1 LARRDSDL
9 FLFLEMRAGAD
20 GYQVAPMTVEAYCP
34 QVLRE
39 LLSRRTWTVGTTP
52 VGTTPIRWHGED
64 AARRFMAVIRHHE
77 RNLPVIAISQHLG
90 QPLTTTL
97 PEEVARDLSGLVIV
111 AHLDDRA
118 GWEIT
123 KAMGKEWSCYDGA
136 IRIYWPIRSTS
147 RRAFDHPLWTRAKLI
162 ASAETDGAAAS
173 RIRNQLRRRLL
184 ELSTYTVDEPRQMF
198 TIRGDAAREHFEHL
212 RMAAAESG
220 DQGKLAEEYFNRC
233 ATLEGTISA
242 KEEENQRLRNQ
253 VESLNLAWRYR
264 QIGGEEE
271 IAPEPDSPVTTVL
284 EAILRA
290 KSENPAELVFGDDV
304 EYGSTT
310 LAADA
315 GPPEKI
321 YDYLTTLA
329 DMTRRRR
336 ASPLGTDMILWLKGR
351 GLKASS
357 ESDTTLNSASEM
369 RKRTWHDGRAKRP
382 FEQHLKPSEGT
393 SPDRCV
399 RIYFDYDEEKTKT
412 VVGWVG
418 RHP

>member
-1 LARRDSDL
+1 
-9 FLFLEMRAGAD
+9 
-20 GYQVAPMTVEAYCP
+20 
-34 QVLRE
+34 
-39 LLSRRTWTVGTTP
+39 
-52 VGTTPIRWHGED
+52 
-64 AARRFMAVIRHHE
+64 MAVIRHHE

-118 GWEIT
+118 GWKIT
-123 KAMGKEWSCYDGA
+123 KEMGKEWSCYDGA

-147 RRAFDHPLWTRAKLI
+147 RRAYDHPLWTRAKLI
-162 ASAETDGAAAS
+162 ASAETDGAAAY

-198 TIRGDAAREHFEHL
+198 TIRDDAARERFEHL

-220 DQGKLAEEYFNRC
+220 DQGRLAEEYFNRC
-233 ATLEGTISA
+233 VTLEGTISA
-242 KEEENQRLRNQ
+242 KEEENQRLRDQ

-264 QIGGEEE
+264 QISGEEE

-290 KSENPAELVFGDDV
+290 KVENAAELVFGDDV
-304 EYGSTT
+304 EDGSTT
-310 LAADA
+310 LASDA
-315 GPPEKI
+315 GPPERV

-329 DMTRRRR
+329 EMTRRRR
-336 ASPLGTDMILWLKGR
+336 ASSLGTDMILWLRGQ
-351 GLKASS
+351 GLKASNES
-357 ESDTTLNSASEM
+357 ETTLNSASEM
-369 RKRTWHDGRAKRP
+369 RKRTWHDGQARRP

-399 RIYFDYDEEKTKT
+399 RIYFYYDEDKKKT